1 MLYMVVMAVVA
12 ILVAVFALQNTMV
25 VELSFLTW
33 TFTTNLVVVILGSA
47 VAGMVIASL
56 WGLKLKAQHMW
67 RNMKKNNEISGLED
81 DRALLRK
88 KVQELTDANA
98 KLLQAQS
105 AVNAAQAQAKDA
117 AGAAVAAAK
126 DAAVK
131 TEPKA

>member
-33 TFTTNLVVVILGSA
+33 TFTTNLVVVIVGSA
-47 VAGMVIASL
+47 IAGMIIASL

-67 RNMKKNNEISGLED
+67 RNMKKNSEISGLED
-81 DRALLRK
+81 ERALLRK

-98 KLLQAQS
+98 KLLQAQT
-105 AVNAAQAQAKDA
+105 ATATAAGRNEETVKAATSA
-117 AGAAVAAAK
+117 AGAKPV
-126 DAAVK
+126 
-131 TEPKA
+131 PKA

>member
-33 TFTTNLVVVILGSA
+33 TFTTNLVVVIVGSA
-47 VAGMVIASL
+47 IAGMIIASL

-67 RNMKKNNEISGLED
+67 RNMKKNSEISGLED
-81 DRALLRK
+81 ERTLLRK

-98 KLLQAQS
+98 KLLQAQTATATAAS
-105 AVNAAQAQAKDA
+105 QTEAAVKAATSA
-117 AGAAVAAAK
+117 AGAKPV
-126 DAAVK
+126 
-131 TEPKA
+131 PKA